1 MQWSTAAEQFVAA
14 LASSDPTP
22 GGGAAAAQ
30 TAAMGC
36 ALVIMAVQTTLK
48 RDTTPA
54 DVRARLDKSLKR
66 LGSLKTQLSVY
77 VRKDSEAYAAYLTA
91 RKLPKDN
98 PSRARVLQDALLFAA
113 RVPADTAATAIEVL
127 KETDSIKDD
136 VAKII
141 FSDVLCGKHLLQAGI
156 RCAVENIR
164 ANLAFIENEDQK
176 NLFEKQIAVFLKS
189 C

>member
-30 TAAMGC
+30 AAAMGC
-36 ALVIMAVQTTLK
+36 ALVIMAAQTTLK
-48 RDTTPA
+48 RDATPA
-54 DVRARLDKSLKR
+54 DVRARLEKSLKR
-66 LGSLKTQLSVY
+66 LGALKTQLSVY

-98 PSRARVLQDALLFAA
+98 PFRQTVLQEALVFAA

-127 KETDSIKDD
+127 KEADVIKED
-136 VAKII
+136 VAKSIL
-141 FSDVLCGKHLLQAGI
+141 SDVVCGKYLLQAGI
-156 RCAVENIR
+156 HCAVENIR
-164 ANLAFIENEDQK
+164 ANVAFIENEDQK
-176 NLFEKQIAVFLKS
+176 NSFEKQIAVFLKS